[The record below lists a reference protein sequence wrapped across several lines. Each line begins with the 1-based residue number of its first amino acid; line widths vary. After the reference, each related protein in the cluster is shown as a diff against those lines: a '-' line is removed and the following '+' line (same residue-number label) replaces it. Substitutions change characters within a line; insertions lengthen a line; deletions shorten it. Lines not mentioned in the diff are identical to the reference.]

1 MKSALVI
8 GLGRFG
14 TYLSRKFMALGNEV
28 MAVDQS
34 EAAVNS
40 IMDEVTSAQIADC
53 KNEEALRSLGVT
65 NFDLCFVC
73 VGNRFQD
80 SLEVTSLLKELGARR
95 VIAKAHDSVHAKF
108 LLRNGAD
115 EVVYPERDSAERV
128 AARLSA
134 NNVFDYIEL
143 TPDFSIYE
151 IPPMEAWLGRT
162 VQEVDVRKKYGVNIL
177 ATKRNGELS
186 PLPGGSH
193 LFMPGEHL
201 LVLGRGDDVKRILKK
216 I

>member
-1 MKSALVI
+1 MKSILVI

-28 MAVDQS
+28 MVVDKS
-34 EAAVNS
+34 EEAIHA

-53 KNEEALRSLGVT
+53 KSEEALRSLGVT

-73 VGNRFQD
+73 VGTSFQD
-80 SLEVTSLLKELGARR
+80 SLEVTALLKELGAQR
-95 VIAKAHDSVHAKF
+95 VISKARDSVHAKF

-128 AARLSA
+128 ALRLSA
-134 NNVFDYIEL
+134 NNVFDCIEL
-143 TPDFSIYE
+143 TDDFSIYE
-151 IPPMEAWLGRT
+151 IPPMDAWLGRT
-162 VQEVDVRKKYGVNIL
+162 VQEVNVRRKYGVNIL
-177 ATKRNGELS
+177 AVKRDGHLF
-186 PLPGGSH
+186 PLPDAEH
-193 LFMPGEHL
+193 LFAPGEHL
-201 LVLGRGDDVKRILKK
+201 LVLGRSEDVRRILKK